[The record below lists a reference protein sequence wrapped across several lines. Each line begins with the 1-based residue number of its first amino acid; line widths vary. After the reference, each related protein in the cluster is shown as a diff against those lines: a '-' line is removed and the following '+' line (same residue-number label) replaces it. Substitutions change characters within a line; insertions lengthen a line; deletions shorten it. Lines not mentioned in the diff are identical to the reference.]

1 MMEKRPH
8 RFRAANQDQT
18 WTTSR
23 SRKSPE
29 LMERLDSYVADSRIP
44 ISPTS
49 PAMHAY
55 SERKFYNK
63 ALQDLLKM
71 VQNAK
76 CADNINDNCY
86 DSSHIE
92 VADDLDELAEY
103 PMQDSSTRLFTETDV
118 TLPSD
123 LVANTC
129 TEPSME
135 ASFAVE
141 LNTRRTGTRVLKDQN
156 TLPSGV
162 KEIYDELFGIY
173 YKLQQERMSQ
183 QECSLQLKKREQRLQ
198 EKDEILFK
206 NQATLSKIK
215 GVEQIVHAK
224 FRIMKEQHDAEVKQ
238 LSDALEEKTKE
249 NRRLKSSF
257 DTLKELNDTL
267 KKQLNEVSEQNK
279 KLETQA
285 RKVQARLEN
294 LQRKHAFLTVQKR
307 KDISQATHDT
317 KPHKIEKT
325 SASVKPKVSINVQ
338 AYELLTVLM
347 DWISDLQ
354 INKLKSEENGS
365 KDNLLCIHTLPTN
378 YVQEKCAKVRN
389 YACICRRRLQSPAFS
404 MKERPSSRKDHSSV
418 LLLFLPVVVEQ
429 FQWMPLVNPKLHMS
443 LIKFTFWSL
452 RQLES
457 GTQSTMT
464 STLRRLG
471 EEIFKGAVY
480 RSTQEGPFENTTENK
495 PKSAA
500 FFRSNHLPLRFLS
513 TLIVLKTVTQAD
525 YLAQALDS
533 LCMDLQIDEGKALFL
548 EYQAVTIILNLL
560 RLSNRGLLSSIL
572 DILLQLSTESRFLQ
586 PFLDSCS
593 NESFFRTCA
602 ALLRDVK
609 VDVQILEKLSIILQ
623 KLSKINNCHA
633 AIFFRSNKKLFELF
647 TIPLVIQEMQR
658 KANPDHAFLVINLN
672 SILFHLGLT
681 KSNSRSSGVNTNH

>member
-325 SASVKPKVSINVQ
+325 SASVKPK
-338 AYELLTVLM
+338 
-347 DWISDLQ
+347 
-354 INKLKSEENGS
+354 
-365 KDNLLCIHTLPTN
+365 
-378 YVQEKCAKVRN
+378 
-389 YACICRRRLQSPAFS
+389 
-404 MKERPSSRKDHSSV
+404 
-418 LLLFLPVVVEQ
+418 FLPVVVEQ

-457 GTQSTMT
+457 GTQVVVILHFLLLLDFILLPRLKSTMT

>member
-378 YVQEKCAKVRN
+378 YVQEKCAK
-389 YACICRRRLQSPAFS
+389 
-404 MKERPSSRKDHSSV
+404 
-418 LLLFLPVVVEQ
+418 FLPVVVEQ

-623 KLSKINNCHA
+623 KLSKIK
-633 AIFFRSNKKLFELF
+633 SNKKLFELF

>member
-378 YVQEKCAKVRN
+378 YVQEKCAK
-389 YACICRRRLQSPAFS
+389 
-404 MKERPSSRKDHSSV
+404 
-418 LLLFLPVVVEQ
+418 FLPVVVEQ

>member
-1 MMEKRPH
+1 
-8 RFRAANQDQT
+8 
-18 WTTSR
+18 
-23 SRKSPE
+23 
-29 LMERLDSYVADSRIP
+29 
-44 ISPTS
+44 
-49 PAMHAY
+49 MHAY

-294 LQRKHAFLTVQKR
+294 LQRKHAFLNVQKR

-378 YVQEKCAKVRN
+378 YVQEKCAK
-389 YACICRRRLQSPAFS
+389 
-404 MKERPSSRKDHSSV
+404 
-418 LLLFLPVVVEQ
+418 FLPVVVEQ

-602 ALLRDVK
+602 ALLRDAK

-623 KLSKINNCHA
+623 KLSKIK
-633 AIFFRSNKKLFELF
+633 SNKKLFELF